1 MSAAG
6 RDHDRLRL
14 LLHESSRMQPLGQ
27 VVGQIVPMRLP
38 LEGFA
43 ALSKHFDLAR
53 DQLIELRT
61 LEPAHVAID
70 DEATPR

>member
-1 MSAAG
+1 
-6 RDHDRLRL
+6 
-14 LLHESSRMQPLGQ
+14 MQPLGQ
-27 VVGQIVPMRLP
+27 VVGRIVPMRLP

-43 ALSKHFDLAR
+43 ALSKHLDLAR